1 MICVKAAKALWY
13 LKCMYCK
20 LFNGVKY
27 LGGSKFFKKYQ
38 NIVTVPFHFFIP
50 SHSPI

>member
-20 LFNGVKY
+20 LFNGVK
-27 LGGSKFFKKYQ
+27 
-38 NIVTVPFHFFIP
+38 NIMVH
-50 SHSPI
+50 